1 MNLHLFTLNLICY
14 LRAELLHLEYITEHD
29 TSQFM
34 EAHIKGRPEQ
44 ENITYLPHKV
54 YKKNHL
60 YERTHTSENAGFADQ
75 KFSKRMKVGMHPV
88 Y

>member
-34 EAHIKGRPEQ
+34 ESHTKEHPEQ

-54 YKKNHL
+54 YKKTTCMRGLTLLKMQDLQIKNL
-60 YERTHTSENAGFADQ
+60 VKG
-75 KFSKRMKVGMHPV
+75 
-88 Y
+88 